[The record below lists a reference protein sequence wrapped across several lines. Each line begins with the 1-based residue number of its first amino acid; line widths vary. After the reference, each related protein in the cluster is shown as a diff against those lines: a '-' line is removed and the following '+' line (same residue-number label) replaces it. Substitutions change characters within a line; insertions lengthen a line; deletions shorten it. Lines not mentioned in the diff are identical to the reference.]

1 MFSLGDHA
9 LRTASD
15 GLPRH
20 RVFHRYHL
28 YEHDQY
34 QHAVLS
40 QKNLQYAQG
49 QKQSSVT
56 PRSLALSSVTLLSSI
71 ARGSRK
77 LCVLPTSLS
86 RILWFC
92 RNVCSTTHN
101 CHNNYSKVLL
111 LYHGIGGPATIV
123 PANTPVS
130 GFSTPDAV
138 VTTPEPTVSATVE
151 TILPFT

>member
-1 MFSLGDHA
+1 MFSG
-9 LRTASD
+9 RRPRPKTASD

-20 RVFHRYHL
+20 RVSHRYHL
-28 YEHDQY
+28 CGHDQY

-49 QKQSSVT
+49 QKQSSVI

-92 RNVCSTTHN
+92 RNICPTTHN
-101 CHNNYSKVLL
+101 CHNYSYKVLL

-123 PANTPVS
+123 PANTPVNGS
-130 GFSTPDAV
+130 VTPDAV
-138 VTTPEPTVSATVE
+138 VTTPVPTVSASVD
-151 TILPFT
+151 TILWFI